1 MAFKPMTFAAA
12 MLLSLLPA
20 VTGYADMQDGANPPA
35 SNDAAPANSAPGGDA
50 ATTQSGDVGPE
61 TYSKDETLAAAQK
74 FFGGTTEG
82 LAKAIEKAFGDL
94 GQPNAYIVGNEGA
107 GAFIVGLRYGSGTL
121 YFKNGGSMPVYW
133 QGPSVGFD
141 FGGNASKTFTLVYNL
156 RWTRDLFQR
165 YPGVDGSLYV
175 VAGVGLNYLR
185 SGDITVAPIRTGVG
199 LRAGANIGYLTFT
212 REKSYNPF

>member
-1 MAFKPMTFAAA
+1 MAFKPMLFAAA
-12 MLLSLLPA
+12 VLLSLLPA
-20 VTGYADMQDGANPPA
+20 VTGYAGMQDSGGPVVGDTAPPA
-35 SNDAAPANSAPGGDA
+35 PTPAPATGDVPAAPP
-50 ATTQSGDVGPE
+50 GDVGPQ

-133 QGPSVGFD
+133 QGPSIGFD
-141 FGGNASKTFTLVYNL
+141 F
-156 RWTRDLFQR
+156 
-165 YPGVDGSLYV
+165 
-175 VAGVGLNYLR
+175 
-185 SGDITVAPIRTGVG
+185 
-199 LRAGANIGYLTFT
+199 
-212 REKSYNPF
+212 